1 MQCLR
6 ESSKEGSL
14 FYATLAFGH
23 PFKEGEAVVAMV
35 DNYL

>member
-1 MQCLR
+1 MFKGVFERRLP
-6 ESSKEGSL
+6 
-14 FYATLAFGH
+14 FFAILAFGH